1 MSNIEV
7 FTTKQT
13 AEILG
18 VTPRTIRN
26 YHKNGFLPVEYWVGN
41 RPRFT
46 LQAIQGLTAGRA
58 SRIAE
63 MPVETIQGKDSKIQA
78 KELMIRNKRAQ

>member
-7 FTTKQT
+7 FTTRQT

-46 LQAIQGLTAGRA
+46 LQAIRGLTAGKA

-63 MPVETIQGKDSKIQA
+63 ITMEIIQGKDSKIQA
-78 KELMIRNKRAQ
+78 KKS